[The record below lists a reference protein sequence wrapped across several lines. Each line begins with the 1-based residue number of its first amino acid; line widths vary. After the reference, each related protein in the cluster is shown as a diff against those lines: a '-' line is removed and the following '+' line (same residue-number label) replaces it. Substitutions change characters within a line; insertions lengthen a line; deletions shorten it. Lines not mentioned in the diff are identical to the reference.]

1 MADAVLKAVSQT
13 PLSAKAPIAI
23 DGLGIAE
30 RPLVGKITLRGDAG
44 DPAFA
49 DAVAKALGV
58 ALPTAPMTSA
68 TAETEAGPVTVFWKA
83 FDEWLIWTE
92 DDAREP
98 TLAALREALAGVHK
112 SVVDVS
118 DYYTVIRVDGRLSR
132 DLLAKGCAVDL
143 HPDAFAEGNA
153 TGTGFHQ
160 AQIFITRTGADA
172 FDLMIRWSVAEYL
185 YDYLADGAREWGA

>member
-44 DPAFA
+44 DPTFA
-49 DAVAKALGV
+49 DAAAKALGT
-58 ALPTAPMTSA
+58 ALPTTPMTSA
-68 TAETEAGPVTVFWKA
+68 VSGETTVFWKA

-92 DDAREP
+92 DDAREQ
-98 TLAALREALAGVHK
+98 TLTALRDALSGVHK
-112 SVVDVS
+112 AMVDVS
-118 DYYTVIRVDGRLSR
+118 DYYTIIRVDGRLSR
-132 DLLAKGCAVDL
+132 ELLAKGCALDL

-160 AQIFITRTGADA
+160 AQIFITRTDKDA

-185 YDYLADGAREWGA
+185 YDYLADGAREWGG